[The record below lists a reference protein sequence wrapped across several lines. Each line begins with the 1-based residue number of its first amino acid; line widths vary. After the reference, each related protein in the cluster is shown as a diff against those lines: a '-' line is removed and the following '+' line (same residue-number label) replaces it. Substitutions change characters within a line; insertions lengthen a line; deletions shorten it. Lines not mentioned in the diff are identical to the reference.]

1 MGTVATSVGL
11 AETEGIAT
19 SENAMGRSSVPP
31 KKCKKMAAISGRLQ
45 PTTKSGTVLICDY
58 IFVVLD

>member
-1 MGTVATSVGL
+1 MVDTLNIGGKLQLSLPVYPSG
-11 AETEGIAT
+11 
-19 SENAMGRSSVPP
+19 
-31 KKCKKMAAISGRLQ
+31 KKMAAISGRLQ